1 MILESVKKN
10 KEKYLSFNVKINVM
24 LAGVINKDG
33 KKVHEI
39 IQLQYKDSCRFMASS
54 LDKLAFKMIINV
66 NNLRLTTFESFTREK
81 KSLRF

>member
-1 MILESVKKN
+1 
-10 KEKYLSFNVKINVM
+10 M

-66 NNLRLTTFESFTREK
+66 NNLR
-81 KSLRF
+81 